1 MPGQCCIEMRG
12 RDKADIKDRGRG
24 RGLIR
29 PVESPREDLARA
41 LLGRI
46 FGPAWDKQLGLKIYF

>member
-1 MPGQCCIEMRG
+1 MRG